1 MNIISLPVVPDF
13 FGWAKKTAHPALLLL
28 LILCANT
35 VFADTPELPPEPT
48 NYSAAQEISKDSL
61 QAKIDAMAARKGLD
75 EALKSRLIAIYQS
88 AQDELTNTKLFNE
101 RENSFK
107 NAIQQAPDLTKKLQK
122 DIEQASGEQPKPDED
137 EFTKI
142 PIEELTQRLVI
153 EQDKA
158 KQLDDQISKLGNELS
173 EEQNNRPNLI
183 RQEKLTAKQ
192 ELDNANKDI
201 KVTSDTDAD
210 SRLEMDAQQI
220 YLKTQIDA
228 KTAKLNMLD
237 AETLSYAARL
247 GLLKA
252 RLQLLS
258 LQKGAISPVIA
269 TIEKVL
275 NDLQQ
280 QEEKDRQ
287 TALSQAE
294 KELAGK
300 PAVIQEVTRENIQYN
315 LQLQTLNSKTNHYND
330 EKNTADKQINDID
343 TNFSSAAKKIDLAS
357 LSPPLGKILHEQRR
371 NLLNQDKFITQSEF
385 IQTETA
391 TTNLAQ
397 LAVED
402 KLKQLDDID
411 AYLQQQMNTQVDK
424 KLPKQ
429 ERMRTQAELRVLL
442 NYQVEL
448 LNKLSVAYNTYLR
461 TLGDYDFVRQQRHSK
476 IEKFALYLDERLLW
490 VRSSELAFAD
500 NFFSDL
506 YRSTRWMIS
515 PRNWVSV
522 LKNALYIPL
531 KSPFLT
537 LFALVN
543 IGLLIMAKNWAKRQ
557 LVLTSAKVGKFY
569 TDSFYYTLEALFYTF
584 ILVAP
589 LPLITAYIGWFLSNV
604 PSGNFTQAVGVGL
617 NRVALSL
624 FFIQFFYRLFEP
636 AGIMRKHFQWQEI
649 TAALMRKQLKWIRFA
664 VIPLGFI
671 IKTTLVSGV
680 PVYSDS
686 LGRFA
691 LNMSVLAVVVFLT
704 NLFHPRHGLLQ
715 HLLASQDYKTSHFIR
730 YLGYLAAFSP
740 LVIIGF
746 SVSGY
751 YLSALELQQQL
762 MVTLLFI
769 ALIHL
774 LYEMALRGLTLVG
787 RQLAIK
793 NYQQK
798 RNRNADS
805 ERPALAADSEDVTL
819 PDEKQLD
826 IPTINAQTITMLNVL
841 ICFALVVGFWMI
853 WRNIFPAFTFL
864 EHIELWQSKATIN
877 NKDIYQS
884 ITLVNLFLAGVYI
897 FITVISVR
905 NFSGI
910 TEILVFRRVTM
921 EAGSR
926 YAVNQLANY
935 TLTTIGF
942 FCVANE
948 LGFNWSQVQ
957 WLVAALTVGLG
968 FGLQEIFA
976 NFVSGII
983 LLFERPI
990 RVGDIVTI
998 GDVSGKVNRIHMRA
1012 TTLIDFDQKE
1022 LIVPN
1027 KTFITTQLVNWTL
1040 SDVITRVTISI
1051 GVPYDVDIEF
1061 AHKIMLDVVYETPLV
1076 LKEPAPSVALMG
1088 FGDSSLNFTVWAFVS
1103 ETKNR
1108 MPVTH
1113 DLHVRLANALREHNI
1128 AIPFPQRDIH
1138 IRSMPPE
1145 WSADKGV

>member
-1 MNIISLPVVPDF
+1 MNIISLPVVPDLF
-13 FGWAKKTAHPALLLL
+13 WWAKKTAHPTLLLL
-28 LILCANT
+28 MILCANT
-35 VFADTPELPPEPT
+35 VFADTPEPPPEAAT
-48 NYSAAQEISKDSL
+48 YSAEQDITKDNL
-61 QAKIDAMAARKGLD
+61 QAKIDALTARKGLD
-75 EALKSRLIAIYQS
+75 DALKSRLIAVYQS
-88 AQDELTNTKLFNE
+88 AQDELSNTKSFNE
-101 RENSFK
+101 RTTAFK
-107 NAIQQAPDLTKKLQK
+107 NTIQQAPDLNKKLQK
-122 DIEQASGEQPKPDED
+122 DIDQASEAQPKPDED

-142 PIEELTQRLVI
+142 PFEELTQRLVI

-158 KQLDDQISKLGNELS
+158 KQLDDQISKLNADLAQ
-173 EEQNNRPNLI
+173 EQNIRPNTI

-192 ELDNANKDI
+192 ELDNANKNI
-201 KVTSDTDAD
+201 KEAVDTDSD
-210 SRLEMDAQQI
+210 SKLEIDAQQI
-220 YLKTQIDA
+220 YLKTQINA
-228 KTAKLNMLD
+228 KTAKLEMLD

-258 LQKGAISPVIA
+258 LQKDAISPVIA

-280 QEEKDRQ
+280 QEEQDRQ
-287 TALSQAE
+287 IALSQAE
-294 KELAGK
+294 KELEGK
-300 PAVIQEVTRENIQYN
+300 PVVIQDVTRENIQYS
-315 LQLQTLNSKTNHYND
+315 LQLQTLNGKTNHYND

-343 TNFSSAAKKIDLAS
+343 ANFSSAAKKIDLAS

-371 NLLNQDKFITQSEF
+371 NLLNQDKFISQSEF

-391 TTNLAQ
+391 NTNLAQ

-411 AYLQQQMNTQVDK
+411 AYLQQQMDAKVDK

-461 TLGDYDFVRQQRHSK
+461 TLGDFDFVRQQRHSK
-476 IEKFALYLDERLLW
+476 IEKFAQYLDERLLW

-506 YRSTRWMIS
+506 YRSTRWFIS
-515 PRNWVSV
+515 PRNWLSV
-522 LKNALYIPL
+522 FKNALYIPL

-557 LVLTSAKVGKFY
+557 LVLTTAKVGKFY
-569 TDSFYYTLEALFYTF
+569 TDTFYYTLEALFYTL

-617 NRVALSL
+617 NRVALAL
-624 FFIQFFYRLFEP
+624 FFLQFFYRLFEP
-636 AGIMRKHFQWQEI
+636 AGIMRKHFQWQES
-649 TAALMRKQLKWIRFA
+649 TATLMRAQLAWIRFA
-664 VIPLGFI
+664 VIPFGFI
-671 IKTTLVSGV
+671 IRTTLASGV

-691 LNMSVLAVVVFLT
+691 LNISVFAVVVFLT
-704 NLFHPRHGLLQ
+704 NLLHPRHGLIQ
-715 HLLASQDYKTSHFIR
+715 HLLASQEYKTSRFIR

-740 LVIIGF
+740 LIIIGF
-746 SVSGY
+746 SVTGY

-762 MVTLLFI
+762 MITLLFI
-769 ALIHL
+769 LIAHL
-774 LYEMALRGLTLVG
+774 LYEMALRALTLVG

-798 RNRNADS
+798 RNRNA
-805 ERPALAADSEDVTL
+805 EHEKRTLTADSEDAAVI
-819 PDEKQLD
+819 DEEQLD
-826 IPTINAQTITMLNVL
+826 IPTINSQTITMLNVL
-841 ICFALVVGFWMI
+841 ICFSLVVGFWMI

-864 EHIELWQSKATIN
+864 EHIELWQNKTVIN
-877 NKDIYQS
+877 NKEVYQS

-897 FITVISVR
+897 FITVVSVR
-905 NFSGI
+905 NFAGV
-910 TEILVFRRVTM
+910 TELLVFRRITM
-921 EAGSR
+921 EPGSR
-926 YAVNQLANY
+926 YALNQLANY

-948 LGFNWSQVQ
+948 LGFNWTQVQ
-957 WLVAALTVGLG
+957 WLVAALSVGLG

-1040 SDVITRVTISI
+1040 SDVITRVVITVGI
-1051 GVPYDVDIEF
+1051 PYGSDIEL
-1061 AHKIMLDVVYETPLV
+1061 AHKVMLEAVYATPLV
-1076 LKEPAPSVALMG
+1076 LKDPEPTVMLLE
-1088 FGDSSLNFTVWAFVS
+1088 FGDSALTFSVRVFVS
-1103 ETKNR
+1103 ETANR
-1108 MPVTH
+1108 IPATH
-1113 DLHVRLANALREHNI
+1113 DLHIRLAKALSEHNI
-1128 AIPFPQRDIH
+1128 EIPVPQRDIH
-1138 IRSMPPE
+1138 IRSVPSE
-1145 WSADKGV
+1145 WSADKSI